1 MKKARISPDAFFQLA
16 MQLAYKRDSNGK
28 RALTYEASVTR
39 LFAQGRTETV
49 RSLSNESAAFV
60 DAMLDPSTTPAD
72 RVAKLKAA
80 AEQHANLYKNAM
92 VGAGIDRHLFGLYVV
107 SVGLG
112 YDSDFLKSALKM
124 PWTLSTSQTPQ
135 KQTEGRW
142 KPETTDK
149 HTISP
154 GGGFGPVADDGYGV
168 SYMFPNDDVI
178 YAHIS
183 SKFSSKNT
191 SSKRFMDNITS
202 ALADMKKTVEQY
214 MAERTK

>member
-1 MKKARISPDAFFQLA
+1 
-16 MQLAYKRDSNGK
+16 
-28 RALTYEASVTR
+28 
-39 LFAQGRTETV
+39 
-49 RSLSNESAAFV
+49 
-60 DAMLDPSTTPAD
+60 ML
-72 RVAKLKAA
+72 
-80 AEQHANLYKNAM
+80 QNAM

-154 GGGFGPVADDGYGV
+154 GGGFGPVADDGYGL
-168 SYMFPNDDVI
+168 SLFLSLSLSLSLRSRASAHFTHMMHQCHTDNPNMRSV
-178 YAHIS
+178 
-183 SKFSSKNT
+183 
-191 SSKRFMDNITS
+191 
-202 ALADMKKTVEQY
+202 
-214 MAERTK
+214 